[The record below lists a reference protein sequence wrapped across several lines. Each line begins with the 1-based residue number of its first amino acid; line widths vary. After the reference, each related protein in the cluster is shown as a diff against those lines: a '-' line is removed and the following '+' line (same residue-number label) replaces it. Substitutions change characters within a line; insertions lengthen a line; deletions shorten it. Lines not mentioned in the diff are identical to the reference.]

1 MGVELEGLAEFKQ
14 ALLNLPRDLQ
24 SAAAAIVN
32 DEADAAASEIRAQY
46 ERVKT
51 PVVMRGYKRDG
62 GHLSDHVTVIS
73 SAEDGSFARAKVKS
87 SAPHAAIYEFGTGP
101 RTTKKGVNHGS
112 SPAHPTVIPVAI
124 RRRRGMVDRI
134 MSAIKAQGLEV
145 SGE

>member
-24 SAAAAIVN
+24 SAAAVIVN

-51 PVVMRGYKRDG
+51 PVAMRGYKRDG
-62 GHLSDHVTVIS
+62 GHLADHVTVIR

-101 RTTKKGVNHGS
+101 RTTKKGANRGS

-134 MSAIKAQGLEV
+134 MAAIKAQGLEV
-145 SGE
+145 PGE